1 MHTKPDNL
9 VTVILQAGIDLALAG
24 ITRFPLNIQIKVQR
38 SPSLAED
45 GVKNEPLNL
54 TEPLMYSIVP

>member
-1 MHTKPDNL
+1 M
-9 VTVILQAGIDLALAG
+9 TVILQAGIDLALAG